1 MAEAQLKHDAFH
13 DTLTRL
19 PNRALLTERIQ
30 RCMIRQVRQPEFRFA
45 VLFIDLDRFKVI
57 NDSLGHLVGDSLLVA
72 LARRLSSCVREA
84 DTLSSCERND
94 LARIGGDEF
103 VVVLEGI
110 HQDTDA
116 FRVAERLLESVSAPI
131 PIDDQEVHA
140 SLSIGVAIGHLGY
153 HRVEDLLRDADAALY
168 RA

>member
-13 DTLTRL
+13 DTLTGL

-30 RCMIRQVRQPEFRFA
+30 RCLLRQARQPEFRFA

-84 DTLSSCERND
+84 DTLSSPRSALGSVRD
-94 LARIGGDEF
+94 VLRLISRLAI
-103 VVVLEGI
+103 
-110 HQDTDA
+110 
-116 FRVAERLLESVSAPI
+116 RLRRCKS
-131 PIDDQEVHA
+131 
-140 SLSIGVAIGHLGY
+140 
-153 HRVEDLLRDADAALY
+153 
-168 RA
+168 